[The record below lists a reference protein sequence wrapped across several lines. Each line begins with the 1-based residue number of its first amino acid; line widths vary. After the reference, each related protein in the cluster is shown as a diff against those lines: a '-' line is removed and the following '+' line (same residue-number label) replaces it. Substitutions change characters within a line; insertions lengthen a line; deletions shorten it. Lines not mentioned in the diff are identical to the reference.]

1 MKIVF
6 VGPTLAGEALPDD
19 ESIAF
24 RGPARQGDLHRAVM
38 EGATVAGLIDGVF
51 EHVPSIWHKEILF
64 ALSSGVT
71 VLGAASMG
79 ALRAAEC
86 DRFGMIGVG
95 EVYRQYAER
104 EIEDDADVAQLHG
117 PAEMGYRS
125 LTQPMVNVRATLAR
139 LLADRLIDEREYRE
153 LYAAAETLNFRERT
167 YSAVVS
173 AAIPKSTR
181 RDAVA
186 ELLAA
191 RAVNL
196 KRQDGL
202 ELVERVRGLP
212 DRRAAPPADWSFH
225 ETAMWCEAFGQAAAK
240 R

>member
-1 MKIVF
+1 MKVVF

-51 EHVPSIWHKEILF
+51 ENVPSIWHKEILF

-104 EIEDDADVAQLHG
+104 EIEDDADVAQLHAPVG
-117 PAEMGYRS
+117 MGYRS
-125 LTQPMVNVRATLAR
+125 LTQPMVNVRAALAR
-139 LLADRLIDEREYRE
+139 LRTDGLVDEHEYRD
-153 LYAAAETLNFRERT
+153 LYAAAATLNFRERT

-173 AAIPKSTR
+173 AAIPTPSR

-212 DRRAAPPADWSFH
+212 DRRVAPPLDWSFQ
-225 ETAMWCEAFGQAAAK
+225 ETSMWCQAFGAADAG